1 MGVRPNHSTPRRSAR
16 LTECRCWQ
24 HSSACWSPRPRTAM
38 VCRFA
43 PWWLSTGEFGQV
55 PTGGPPLTLEE
66 FESCSPALQPLLR
79 HLCND
84 VPSNMLQQPVLDR
97 AQASVERAAWG
108 AEQARQDPDGVV
120 RANAHVRVGETPR
133 L

>member
-1 MGVRPNHSTPRRSAR
+1 
-16 LTECRCWQ
+16 
-24 HSSACWSPRPRTAM
+24 M

-55 PTGGPPLTLEE
+55 PTGGPPLTLEQ

-97 AQASVERAAWG
+97 AQAAVERAAWVRHTVLAG
-108 AEQARQDPDGVV
+108 CTSKSSAERS
-120 RANAHVRVGETPR
+120 RLSVGR
-133 L
+133 GRSRRGRIQRGW